1 MILFVEEIF
10 TASSWFIATSSTL
23 VLALGIQGGS
33 TVCKYGIPIGGDGNV
48 KSIHG
53 GEILS

>member
-1 MILFVEEIF
+1 MLIVEEIL

-23 VLALGIQGGS
+23 VLALGIHGGS